1 MNQRFCQLWVAFK
14 PRFVAA
20 KFQVRTFNTVK
31 RYRHNV
37 VAVAAAAAGIFMAMS
52 VIGPA
57 IGFVFGAATLEIFTD
72 FYLFSK
78 DE

>member
-1 MNQRFCQLWVAFK
+1 METDGLTDDDDV
-14 PRFVAA
+14 
-20 KFQVRTFNTVK
+20 
-31 RYRHNV
+31 
-37 VAVAAAAAGIFMAMS
+37 AAAAGIFMAMS

-57 IGFVFGAATLEIFTD
+57 IGFMFGAATLEIFTD